1 MGRAE
6 GPIETEPWSHN
17 QPSIIFFGLV
27 LWHFSALKSWFQEEA
42 RMWKSVPQVRQA
54 HILSTWS
61 QDFWRK
67 KPRFFQVFQQLAKH
81 EPPLQCESFEVHGCL
96 SCKFI
101 KQWRWKT
108 LGRSVQNEST
118 FLERNLHT
126 SRYIGFCL
134 CQKRFWR
141 FDNADWSLRTR
152 KAQNVSASFS
162 TTHSL
167 FCHLLPQFFGGRNS
181 FAYCVSKIHFWN
193 LYDPGTYWRVQKMV
207 EWSLRWY
214 WSILVSMI
222 RSNGCWKLTWSDPMG
237 ISGRKTRYFPLQM
250 KPIESWN
257 CSAYHCDNFMVMR
270 GPMVASCSDPGTTT
284 TRQIATGWH
293 HSLTSSVRTYYV
305 YIWLCGNGSI
315 HTNYHRLLDIDIS
328 LDVLRMMP
336 TDTKSGCKFHDFWW
350 FPNSKLQI
358 SKFMNQ
364 ASRVWLFGFG
374 A

>member
-1 MGRAE
+1 MVIQWYMSSLNLMRRAE

-17 QPSIIFFGLV
+17 QPSIIFFGLA
-27 LWHFSALKSWFQEEA
+27 LWHFLALKSWFQEEA

-61 QDFWRK
+61 QDFLQIDPMAK
-67 KPRFFQVFQQLAKH
+67 KATLFSGISTVGQARAAFAVRIIWGARVPELQVDQA
-81 EPPLQCESFEVHGCL
+81 G
-96 SCKFI
+96 
-101 KQWRWKT
+101 
-108 LGRSVQNEST
+108 NES
-118 FLERNLHT
+118 T

-134 CQKRFWR
+134 CQKRFWC

-162 TTHSL
+162 KTHSL

-193 LYDPGTYWRVQKMV
+193 LYDPGTYWRVRKMV

-222 RSNGCWKLTWSDPMG
+222 RSNGCWKLTWKVKSVFQEENNDIFLCKWSQLKVEPAVR
-237 ISGRKTRYFPLQM
+237 ITVTT
-250 KPIESWN
+250 SWW
-257 CSAYHCDNFMVMR
+257 CEA
-270 GPMVASCSDPGTTT
+270 
-284 TRQIATGWH
+284 QWWH
-293 HSLTSSVRTYYV
+293 HVQILERRQLAKLQQGGIIVWHLVYVHIKFIYDYVGMGV
-305 YIWLCGNGSI
+305 YI
-315 HTNYHRLLDIDIS
+315 YHYPRLLDIDIS